1 MYLSPCA
8 RPQQQ
13 VLAASRTVQIFC
25 VVSNSVLGILL
36 RSEFPG
42 RMRSLK
48 ICTKITPTFE
58 DSLLDDQVSK
68 IAIFAYH
75 KVESRK
81 RCSRKRPFLMIWFLF
96 YVPVRVGPTR
106 KKREFH
112 EVCLPLSIPTSKPP
126 WLPIMPEKEDAERY

>member
-13 VLAASRTVQIFC
+13 VLAASRTVQIFR
-25 VVSNSVLGILL
+25 VVSKSVPGIRQRDPILL

-42 RMRSLK
+42 RMRSLEM
-48 ICTKITPTFE
+48 CTRITPTFE
-58 DSLLDDQVSK
+58 DSLLDYQVSK

-81 RCSRKRPFLMIWFLF
+81 RCSRKRPF
-96 YVPVRVGPTR
+96 
-106 KKREFH
+106 
-112 EVCLPLSIPTSKPP
+112 
-126 WLPIMPEKEDAERY
+126 

>member
-13 VLAASRTVQIFC
+13 VSAASRTVQIFC

-42 RMRSLK
+42 RMRSLE

-58 DSLLDDQVSK
+58 DSLLDYQVSK
-68 IAIFAYH
+68 TVLSQKAIFDDLVFVLCA
-75 KVESRK
+75 R
-81 RCSRKRPFLMIWFLF
+81 
-96 YVPVRVGPTR
+96 
-106 KKREFH
+106 
-112 EVCLPLSIPTSKPP
+112 TS
-126 WLPIMPEKEDAERY
+126 WSYT